1 MLVRKET
8 FRVRGFRLHC
18 GATLPEVAVGYES
31 YGTLSPA
38 RDNAILICHYFS
50 GTSHG
55 AGRYAPEEALPGY
68 WDAVIGPGKAFDTAR
83 YFVLSADTLCN
94 LNVKDPHVVTTGP
107 ATANPATGKP
117 YGMTFPPVVIR
128 DFVEV
133 QRLLLDALGI
143 RRLVAVA
150 GPSMGGLQALEW
162 AIAYPDRVARMISVI
177 SVGSLGPWTLM
188 MPGHAATEAIRL
200 DPRWNGGD
208 YYGKAEPT
216 EGLVLALKI
225 LSTIARCPSWA
236 DATYGRR
243 LADVAAPPESTP
255 AGRFLIEAELDALA
269 RMRAALMDANHYLY
283 LALAN
288 AAYEPGSGL
297 LPVAEAFRRIRA
309 RCLLLP
315 CRSDL
320 FFPPAETS
328 RLAAALG
335 QAGVTVTLGELAS
348 DGGHLAGV
356 LEIEKAAETLRAFLA
371 L

>member
-1 MLVRKET
+1 MLVKKET
-8 FRVRGFRLHC
+8 FRVREFRLHC
-18 GATLPEVAVGYES
+18 GVTLPEVAVGYES

-38 RDNAILICHYFS
+38 RDNAVLICHYFS
-50 GTSHG
+50 GTSHA
-55 AGRYAPEEALPGY
+55 AGRYSPEEELPGY
-68 WDAVIGPGKAFDTAR
+68 WDAVIGPGKAFDTTHD
-83 YFVLSADTLCN
+83 FVLSVDSLCN
-94 LNVKDPHVVTTGP
+94 LNVKDHRVVTTGP
-107 ATANPATGKP
+107 ATVNPATGKP
-117 YGMTFPPVVIR
+117 YGMTFPPVTIR

-143 RRLVAVA
+143 QRLVAVA

-162 AIAYPDRVARMISVI
+162 AIAYPERVARMLSVT

-208 YYGKAEPT
+208 YYGKAEPA

-225 LSTIARCPSWA
+225 VSTIARCPAWA

-243 LADVAAPPESTP
+243 PADPAAPAKSTP
-255 AGRFLIEAELDALA
+255 TGCFLIEAELDALA
-269 RMRAALMDANHYLY
+269 RTRAALMDANHYLY
-283 LALAN
+283 LARAN

-297 LPVAEAFRRIRA
+297 FPVEEALRRIRA
-309 RCLLLP
+309 RCLLLS

-320 FFPPAETS
+320 FLPPTETV
-328 RLAAALG
+328 RLAAALER
-335 QAGVTVTLGELAS
+335 AGVPVTLAELAS

-356 LEIEKAAETLRAFLA
+356 LEIEKAANTLRAFLA
-371 L
+371 R

>member
-18 GATLPEVAVGYES
+18 GATLPEVAVGFES
-31 YGTLSPA
+31 YGRLSPA
-38 RDNAILICHYFS
+38 HDNAILVCHYFS
-50 GTSHG
+50 GTSHA
-55 AGRYAPEEALPGY
+55 AGRYDPEEVLPGY
-68 WDAVIGPGKAFDTAR
+68 WDAVIGPGKAFDTTR

-94 LNVKDPHVVTTGP
+94 LNVKDPRVVTTGP
-107 ATANPATGKP
+107 ATMNPATGRP
-117 YGMTFPPVVIR
+117 YGMTFPPVAIR
-128 DFVEV
+128 DFVEI

-143 RRLVAVA
+143 RQLAAVA

-162 AIAYPDRVARMISVI
+162 AIAYPDRVARVISVI
-177 SVGSLGPWTLM
+177 SVGSVGPWTLM

-225 LSTIARCPSWA
+225 LSTIARCPAWA

-243 LADVAAPPESTP
+243 PADVAA
-255 AGRFLIEAELDALA
+255 AL
-269 RMRAALMDANHYLY
+269 
-283 LALAN
+283 
-288 AAYEPGSGL
+288 
-297 LPVAEAFRRIRA
+297 RRIRA

-320 FFPPAETS
+320 FFPPAETL
-328 RLAAALG
+328 RLAAALE
-335 QAGVTVTLGELAS
+335 QAGVTVTLAELAS

-371 L
+371 P

>member
-8 FRVRGFRLHC
+8 FRVREFRLHC
-18 GATLPEVAVGYES
+18 GVTLPEVAVGYES

-38 RDNAILICHYFS
+38 RDNAVLICHYFS
-50 GTSHG
+50 GTSHA
-55 AGRYAPEEALPGY
+55 AGRYSPEEELPGY
-68 WDAVIGPGKAFDTAR
+68 WDAVIGPGKPFDTMHC
-83 YFVLSADTLCN
+83 FVLSVDSLCN
-94 LNVKDPHVVTTGP
+94 LNVKDHRVVTMGP
-107 ATANPATGKP
+107 ATVNPATGKP
-117 YGMTFPPVVIR
+117 YGMTFPPVTIR

-133 QRLLLDALGI
+133 Q
-143 RRLVAVA
+143 RLVAVA

-162 AIAYPDRVARMISVI
+162 AIAYPERVARMLSVI
-177 SVGSLGPWTLM
+177 SVASVGPWTLM

-225 LSTIARCPSWA
+225 LSTIARCPAWA

-243 LADVAAPPESTP
+243 LADVAAAAESTP
-255 AGRFLIEAELDALA
+255 SCRFLIEAELDALA
-269 RMRAALMDANHYLY
+269 RTRAAFMDANHYLY

-328 RLAAALG
+328 RLAAALE
-335 QAGVTVTLGELAS
+335 QAGVTVTLAELAS

-371 L
+371 P